1 MATSHKPYYQ
11 AIRDALDASL
21 NLRFHPSEIVE
32 RQVHPEV
39 EMAEKGSKLLMKPIH
54 IAYSEHENCLI
65 EGSVNSVRIS
75 FLIKKGDPNNPDGS
89 VEVLL
94 SRMYQQFLAL
104 RAERF
109 KIFRKKAMEGYDF
122 SFLITEDHLT
132 KYRKEDLI
140 NLVV

>member
-1 MATSHKPYYQ
+1 M
-11 AIRDALDASL
+11 

-39 EMAEKGSKLLMKPIH
+39 EMAEKGSKLLMKPLLIS
-54 IAYSEHENCLI
+54 YSEHENCLI
-65 EGSVNSVRIS
+65 EGSINSVRIS
-75 FLIKKGDPNNPDGS
+75 FLIKKGDPLNPDGS

-94 SRMYQQFLAL
+94 ARMYNSFLAL

-109 KIFRKKAMEGYDF
+109 KIFRKKPMEGYDF
-122 SFLITEDHLT
+122 SFLITEDHLS

-140 NLVV
+140 NFVV